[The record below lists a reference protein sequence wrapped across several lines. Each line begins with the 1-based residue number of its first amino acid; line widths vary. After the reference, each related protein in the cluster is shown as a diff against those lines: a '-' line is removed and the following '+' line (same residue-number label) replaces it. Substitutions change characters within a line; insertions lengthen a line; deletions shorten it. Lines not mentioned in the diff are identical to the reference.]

1 MGPQINHRPPSAPRD
16 IELRL
21 MQQGFRLI
29 AGVDEVGRGP
39 LAGPVVAAA
48 VIMPHDCAVRG
59 VTDSKALTRD
69 QRDVAAAE
77 IQRIAVC
84 WSVGVVSAAEIDAL
98 NILRATHE
106 AMRRALAALS
116 QAPDFAVVDG
126 LPVPGLPVPSEAVVK
141 GDSLCYSVAA
151 ASILAKVH
159 RDALMVELDGRYPGY
174 GFARNMGYAS
184 AEHREAIRTRGPCPE
199 HRRSFEP
206 VKSLAQCAF
215 DF

>member
-1 MGPQINHRPPSAPRD
+1 
-16 IELRL
+16 

-48 VIMPHDCAVRG
+48 VIMPEDFPLCG
-59 VTDSKALTRD
+59 VVDSKALTRG
-69 QRDVAAAE
+69 QREIAAAE
-77 IQRIAVC
+77 IQSAAVC

-116 QAPDFAVVDG
+116 HPPDFAVIDG

-141 GDSLCYSVAA
+141 GDRLCYSVAA

-184 AEHREAIRTRGPCPE
+184 AEHREAIRMRGPCPE

-206 VKSLAQCAF
+206 VKSLAQRAF
-215 DF
+215 DL